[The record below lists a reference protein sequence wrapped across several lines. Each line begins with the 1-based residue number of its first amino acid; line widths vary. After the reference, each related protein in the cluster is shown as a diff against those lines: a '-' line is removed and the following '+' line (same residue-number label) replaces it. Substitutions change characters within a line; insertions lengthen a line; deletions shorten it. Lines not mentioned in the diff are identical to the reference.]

1 MVASNAREVLKKENE
16 LLEELAKRTSTFAQN
31 LPALQADIINDWAAY
46 FRGWQKINEDLI
58 GKADSAID
66 DELKMEMKRLEGM
79 RNSVT
84 GDSASAKYWRQ
95 VLDEDIEIANETP
108 LAGLPRVSQNLERLP
123 LHAADR
129 IGCLVASRQLA

>member
-46 FRGWQKINEDLI
+46 FRGWQKVNEDLI

-95 VLDEDIEIANETP
+95 VLDEDIEIANK
-108 LAGLPRVSQNLERLP
+108 LL
-123 LHAADR
+123 
-129 IGCLVASRQLA
+129 